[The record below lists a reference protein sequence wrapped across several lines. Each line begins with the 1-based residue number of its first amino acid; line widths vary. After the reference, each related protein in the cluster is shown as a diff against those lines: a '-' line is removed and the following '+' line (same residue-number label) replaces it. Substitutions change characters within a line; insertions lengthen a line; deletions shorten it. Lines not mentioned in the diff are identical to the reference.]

1 MPCIPI
7 NPGGFICCNHSGRL
21 HLGSKYIWVE
31 FHKYTGPT
39 FYRDAAWR
47 DEYIPVGEHDPIWPL
62 FYAWLERRK
71 LV

>member
-7 NPGGFICCNHSGRL
+7 KPGGFICCNHSGRL

-39 FYRDAAWR
+39 FYRDASWQ
-47 DEYIPVGEHDPIWPL
+47 DEYIPADENDPIWPV
-62 FYAWLERRK
+62 FHAWLERRK
-71 LV
+71 LT